1 MVRVFRWSLL
11 VCAVVALMSGSAIAQ
26 VTNGEVIGKVTDQT
40 NAAVPGVTVTLE
52 SPALQ
57 QPMVTVSQAS
67 GAYRF
72 VQVPIGTYTIT
83 FTLPGF
89 KTVKRAGIIVET
101 GFSAEVNTK
110 LEVSTREEVVNVTA
124 ASPVVDTKST
134 TTGAAFNRE
143 TLDTVPTARD
153 PWVVL
158 NMVPGVMLSGVNVG
172 GSASGQQL
180 TPTVR
185 GAGSSNNMWNM
196 EGASTTDMAATG
208 ASAVY
213 YDFDSF
219 AEIQVTTG
227 GSDAS
232 IQTGGLN
239 INLISKSGSNV
250 FKGTFSGAY
259 EDDNMQSRNITRDL
273 YYGGGSTTT
282 PLTGTPMI
290 KNYEYGGDAGGPIV
304 RNRLWYWGA
313 ARKNLIN
320 NTVVGFF
327 KTTPECTPVPNSF
340 DAIKDTIRCMN
351 PDWTE
356 LVNYNA
362 KFNYQLN
369 AANRFQFLMQFA
381 DKIRNA
387 RDASTTRPPETA
399 YHQNAWYSYGTPTYN
414 FKHTWVLTD
423 KLVFDNGVNFTGGGF
438 YLDFQ
443 DPERQWTIQPFFD
456 DVTNIWTRSYQRS
469 VQGPRA
475 NREIK
480 TDSSYFWS
488 NLLGGDHQV
497 KFGVRYKSW
506 NSGLG
511 QHWGGNAIAQ
521 YDDIDGEATT
531 ACSETRT
538 TNCYGNS
545 LSPELVRMFRDSNT
559 LSESWT
565 YGAYLQDNYSRGR
578 LRLNVGVRYDFQDGK
593 TAGTCVPASLFAPEQ
608 LPPFCWD
615 GSDTTGSF
623 KDIAPR
629 LSGTYDLLGTGKTVL
644 KGTFAMYFDQG
655 NLISNLGGN
664 PAGAV
669 ELQAPWN
676 DANGDRFV
684 QLNEVDMS
692 QLRVAAG
699 NFDLTTGLPRNITSP
714 NIVDPDV
721 WNGRTRE
728 AIATVSHEL
737 MDNFGIDVSYI
748 YRKDDH
754 DNFTPRIGETADMWV
769 RREWPNASTTAAQIA
784 GIPAGLPTSG
794 WIYYEIAPGVV
805 RPADAGHTMRSNEYA
820 IYKGW
825 EISARKRMS
834 NRWMMN
840 ASLTWNDR
848 RLYNALGN
856 GPDDEDVFD
865 LTNQNMINDFNSQV
879 RYVVKFNGAL
889 QLPKNFTLSQNTIIQ
904 EGNNRAISFNAP
916 VCRSAG
922 LLTTGASAGCLET
935 GSNPT
940 IAFRA
945 EPTGT
950 THLPATMLTDL
961 ALSKQFRFAR
971 GRAISFDVT
980 MFNIFN
986 VNTIRGFSSSN
997 LSQAT
1002 FTRVSSIVP
1011 PRVVRVFARLQF

>member
-11 VCAVVALMSGSAIAQ
+11 VCAVVGLMAGTAAAQ

-52 SPALQ
+52 SPAIQ
-57 QPMVTVSQAS
+57 QPMVTVTQAS

-89 KTVKRAGIIVET
+89 KTVKRAGVIVET
-101 GFSAEVNTK
+101 GFAAEINTK

-124 ASPVVDTKST
+124 ATPIVDTKST
-134 TTGAAFNRE
+134 TTGAVFNRD

-185 GAGSSNNMWNM
+185 GSGSGNNMWNM

-259 EDDNMQSRNITRDL
+259 EDDNMQWVNVTKEM
-273 YYGGGSTTT
+273 YYGGGTTTT

-290 KNYEYGGDAGGPIV
+290 KNYEYGGDAGGPII
-304 RNRLWYWGA
+304 RNRLWWWGA
-313 ARKNLIN
+313 ARKNMIN

-327 KTTPECTPVPNSF
+327 QKTPECTPVPNSY
-340 DAIKDTIRCMN
+340 DDIKATIRCMY

-356 LVNYNA
+356 LINYNA

-369 AANRFQFLMQFA
+369 SANRFQFLMQFG

-387 RDASTTRPPETA
+387 RGASPTQSPETA
-399 YHQNAWYSYGTPTYN
+399 YRQSAWYDYGTPTYN

-423 KLVFDNGVNFTGGGF
+423 KLVFDNGFNYTGGGF

-443 DPERQWTIQPFFD
+443 DVEKQWDLQPFFD
-456 DVTNIWTRSYQRS
+456 DVTNTWTRSFNRS
-469 VQGPRA
+469 VQGPRP
-475 NREIK
+475 NTEIK

-497 KFGVRYKSW
+497 KFGVRYKKW
-506 NSGLG
+506 DTGG
-511 QHWGGNAIAQ
+511 GTHWGGNAVAQ
-521 YDDIDGEATT
+521 YDDVDGESTT

-545 LSPELVRMFRDSNT
+545 LGPELVRFFRDANT
-559 LSESWT
+559 LSKAWT
-565 YGAYLQDNYSRGR
+565 YGGYIQDNYSRGK
-578 LRLNVGVRYDFQDGK
+578 LRLNLGVRYDYQDGK
-593 TAGTCVPASLFAPEQ
+593 TAGTCVPASTFDPVR
-608 LPPFCWD
+608 LPAFCWNGAD
-615 GSDTTGSF
+615 ATGAF

-629 LSGTYDLLGTGKTVL
+629 LSATYDLFGTGKTVL
-644 KGTFAMYFDQG
+644 KGTYAMYFDQG
-655 NLISNLGGN
+655 NLITNLGGN
-664 PAGAV
+664 PAGTV
-669 ELQAPWN
+669 ELNAPWN

-684 QLNEVDMS
+684 QPEEVDFS
-692 QLRVAAG
+692 RITLEAG
-699 NFDLTTGLPRNITSP
+699 NFDLTTGLPRDTTSP
-714 NIVDPDV
+714 NIVDGDV

-728 AIATVSHEL
+728 VIGTVSHEL
-737 MDNFGIDVSYI
+737 MSNFGMDVSYI
-748 YRKDDH
+748 WRRDDH
-754 DNFTPRIGETADMWV
+754 DNWTHRVNETREMWV

-784 GIPAGLPTSG
+784 GIPPGLPTSG

-805 RPADAGHTMRSNEYA
+805 RPANVSHTQRSPSYSNYS
-820 IYKGW
+820 GW
-825 EISARKRMS
+825 EIAARKRLAD
-834 NRWMMN
+834 RWQMN
-840 ASLTWNDR
+840 ASFTWNDR
-848 RLYNALGN
+848 RTYDNPAYDQTNFNMTQGYNG
-856 GPDDEDVFD
+856 
-865 LTNQNMINDFNSQV
+865 QV
-879 RYVVKFNGAL
+879 RYVVKFNGAV
-889 QLPKNFTLSQNTIIQ
+889 QLPMNFTLSQNTIIQ
-904 EGNNRAISFNAP
+904 EGNARAITFSAP
-916 VCRSAG
+916 LCRSG
-922 LLTTGASAGCLET
+922 GVRTDGTTAPCLET
-935 GSNPT
+935 GNNPT
-940 IAFRA
+940 VGFRT
-945 EPTGT
+945 EPTGE

-961 ALSKQFRFAR
+961 QLGKLIRLAR
-971 GRAISFDVT
+971 GRAVSFDVT
-980 MFNIFN
+980 VFNLFN
-986 VNTIRGFSSSN
+986 VNTIRGYTSN
-997 LSQAT
+997 NMSQAS
-1002 FTRVSSIVP
+1002 FTRVDSIVP
-1011 PRVVRVFARLQF
+1011 PRVVRVFARINF

>member
-11 VCAVVALMSGSAIAQ
+11 ICSVIALMSGTAIAQ

-52 SPALQ
+52 SPAIQ
-57 QPMVTVSQAS
+57 QPMVTVTQES

-83 FTLPGF
+83 FSLPGF
-89 KTVKRAGIIVET
+89 KTVKRPGVVVET
-101 GFSAEVNTK
+101 GFSAEINTK
-110 LEVSTREEVVNVTA
+110 LEVSTREEVINVTA
-124 ASPVVDTKST
+124 ASPVVDTKNT

-143 TLDTVPTARD
+143 TLDIVPTARD

-185 GAGSSNNMWNM
+185 GSGSGNNMWNM

-250 FKGTFSGAY
+250 FKGFFSGAY
-259 EDDNMQSRNITRDL
+259 EDDNMQWKNVSRDRF
-273 YYGGGSTTT
+273 YGGGTTT
-282 PLTGTPMI
+282 SPLTGTPMI
-290 KNYEYGGDAGGPIV
+290 KNYEYGGDAGGPII

-327 KTTPECTPVPNSF
+327 KTTPECTPVPNSY
-340 DAIKDTIRCMN
+340 DQIKETIRCMY

-356 LVNYNA
+356 LINYNA

-369 AANRFQFLMQFA
+369 SANRFQFLMQFG

-387 RDASTTRPPETA
+387 RGASTTQSPETA
-399 YHQNAWYSYGTPTYN
+399 YRQSAWYDYGTPTYN

-423 KLVFDNGVNFTGGGF
+423 KLVFDNGFNHTGGGF

-443 DPERQWTIQPFFD
+443 DVERQWDLQPHFN
-456 DVTNIWTRSYQRS
+456 DVTNVWTRSFNRS
-469 VQGPRA
+469 VQGPRP
-475 NREIK
+475 NTEIK

-497 KFGVRYKSW
+497 KFGIRYKW
-506 NSGLG
+506 WETGG
-511 QHWGGNAIAQ
+511 GTHWGGNAIAQ
-521 YDDIDGEATT
+521 YDDIDGETTGT

-545 LSPELVRMFRDSNT
+545 LSPELARFFRDANT
-559 LSESWT
+559 LSKSWT
-565 YGAYLQDNYSRGR
+565 YGAYIQDNYSRGK
-578 LRLNVGVRYDFQDGK
+578 LRLNVGVRYDFQDGE
-593 TAGTCVPASLFAPEQ
+593 TLGTCVPASSFAPEL
-608 LPPFCWD
+608 LPAFCWD
-615 GSDTTGSF
+615 GFDATANF
-623 KDIAPR
+623 KDWAPR
-629 LSGTYDLLGTGKTVL
+629 ISATYDLFGTGKTVL
-644 KGTFAMYFDQG
+644 KGTYAMFFDQG
-655 NLISNLGGN
+655 GGISNLGGN
-664 PAGAV
+664 PAGTV
-669 ELQAPWN
+669 ELNAPWN
-676 DANGDRFV
+676 DANGDTFV
-684 QLNEVDMS
+684 QMNELDLTRMT
-692 QLRVAAG
+692 LEAG
-699 NFDLTTGLPRNITSP
+699 NFDISTGLPESVVSDE
-714 NIVDPDV
+714 IVDANA

-728 AIATVSHEL
+728 YIATISHEL
-737 MDNFGIDVSYI
+737 MANFGMDVSYI

-754 DNFTPRIGETADMWV
+754 NLWEHRIGETRDMWV

-784 GIPAGLPTSG
+784 SIPAGLPTSG

-805 RPADAGHTMRSNEYA
+805 RPANLGHTKRSPEYA
-820 IYKGW
+820 NYSGW
-825 EISARKRMS
+825 EIAARKRMS

-840 ASLTWNDR
+840 ASFTWNDR
-848 RLYNALGN
+848 RTYDDPEYDQTNNIQQLGYNG
-856 GPDDEDVFD
+856 
-865 LTNQNMINDFNSQV
+865 QV
-879 RYVVKFNGAL
+879 RYVVKFNGAV
-889 QLPKNFTLSQNTIIQ
+889 QLPKGFTLSQNTIIQ
-904 EGNNRAISFNAP
+904 EGNARTISFFASGLCRSGGLRTNGTNAP
-916 VCRSAG
+916 
-922 LLTTGASAGCLET
+922 CLDGT
-935 GSNPT
+935 NTPT
-940 IAFRA
+940 FQA

-971 GRAISFDVT
+971 GRAITFDVT
-980 MFNIFN
+980 MFNLFN
-986 VNTIRGFSSSN
+986 VNTIRGYSSNN
-997 LSQAT
+997 LSQGT